1 MSPLVI
7 IANYGIQQ
15 ISLELSDNLTG
26 SSMDSVMSHSVSLG
40 PIAEPKTK
48 KKKTLKTSIRIEI
61 STKTY
66 HYAPQPAIFIHIH
79 VYSKLF
85 KHLSHRSIKITC
97 NLHMELQLLYL
108 HLSYKYY
115 L

>member
-48 KKKTLKTSIRIEI
+48 KKKT
-61 STKTY
+61 
-66 HYAPQPAIFIHIH
+66 
-79 VYSKLF
+79 
-85 KHLSHRSIKITC
+85 
-97 NLHMELQLLYL
+97 
-108 HLSYKYY
+108 
-115 L
+115 